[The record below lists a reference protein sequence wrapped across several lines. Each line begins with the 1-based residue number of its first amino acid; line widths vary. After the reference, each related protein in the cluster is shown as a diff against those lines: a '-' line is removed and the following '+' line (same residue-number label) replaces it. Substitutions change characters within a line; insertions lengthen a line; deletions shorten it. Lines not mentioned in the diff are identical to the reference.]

1 MRPARLRESPLC
13 TRTIAVTI
21 PHEVHYPA
29 MSLTLGELLD
39 QPHLGLELLTARG
52 SARERTV
59 RGAHAIEV
67 DTPTRWIPHEW
78 LMLTNGLRLRGRA
91 DEQRRLVAEL
101 AEGGQAGLGW
111 AVGLVLQRVPR
122 AVLDEAERRD
132 FPVVLVPIQTA
143 FHEII
148 SLVHHGRADDDMY
161 VMRRLMAIE
170 DYLMEALSMRHPE
183 QAILDRLA
191 QTLNLGLAI
200 TDAGGTPTQ
209 QTGLELPRTVS
220 AAVVARD
227 AIAIEAAIDREV
239 CVLPI
244 PHEGKHPQLL
254 IAASRAGSVGGG
266 VTDPLARAVL
276 RRAVHLLGLV
286 SGSYRRNALVAKAQ
300 GTEILRRSLRPSGV
314 QQARSLDAEAGT
326 LQVPPA
332 EGVELVL
339 WDVAAEEGPAERR
352 IDLIRDLLIR
362 HSVPHLAAELDGTF
376 ATLQPAGRVPPEAD
390 LPDWALRVGVGR
402 RITSLA
408 AAARSRDDARLA
420 LAHARPTAGEGGRV
434 VRFSDLDNV
443 GTLIGQVRDPD
454 DLGRAASLLDPLR
467 EHEHLLTTLRCW
479 FASDANN
486 GATALELHLHR
497 NTLRYRLNRIEEL
510 LGLTLA
516 SPRAISNVQL
526 ALVADELLQAEDGSG
541 PAPRDPESA

>member
-1 MRPARLRESPLC
+1 
-13 TRTIAVTI
+13 
-21 PHEVHYPA
+21 

-39 QPHLGLELLTARG
+39 QPHLGLELLTAQD

-59 RGAHAIEV
+59 RGAHAIEI
-67 DTPTRWIPHEW
+67 DAPTRWIPHEW

-170 DYLMEALSMRHPE
+170 DYLMEALSMPHPE

-191 QTLNLGLAI
+191 QTLDLGVAI
-200 TDAGGTPTQ
+200 TDAGGMPTQ
-209 QTGLELPRTVS
+209 QTGLELPRAAST
-220 AAVVARD
+220 AVVARD
-227 AIAIEAAIDREV
+227 AAALEAAIDREA

-244 PHEGKHPQLL
+244 PHAGKHPQLL
-254 IAASRAGSVGGG
+254 VAAARRGRAGG

-286 SGSYRRNALVAKAQ
+286 SGTYRRNALVAKAQ
-300 GTEILRRSLRPSGV
+300 GTEVLRRSLQPSGV

-332 EGVELVL
+332 DGVELVL
-339 WDVAAEEGPAERR
+339 WDVSSGDGQPAQR
-352 IDLIRDLLIR
+352 IDLIRDLLIGY
-362 HSVPHLAAELDGTF
+362 SVPHLAAEIDGTF

-390 LPDWALRVGVGR
+390 LPAWVLRVGVGR

-408 AAARSRDDARLA
+408 DAPRSRDDARLA
-420 LAHARPTAGEGGRV
+420 LTHARPVGREGGRV
-434 VRFSDLDNV
+434 VRFTDLDNV
-443 GTLIGQVRDPD
+443 GTLIGQVREPD
-454 DLGRAASLLDPLR
+454 DLCRAASLLDPLR

-510 LGLTLA
+510 LGLTLG
-516 SPRAISNVQL
+516 SPRAITNVQL
-526 ALVADELLQAEDGSG
+526 ALVADELLRAAGSADDG
-541 PAPRDPESA
+541 APRRDAS

>member
-1 MRPARLRESPLC
+1 
-13 TRTIAVTI
+13 
-21 PHEVHYPA
+21 

-39 QPHLGLELLTARG
+39 QPHLGLELLTARD
-52 SARERTV
+52 SARGRTV

-183 QAILDRLA
+183 QAIVDRLA
-191 QTLNLGLAI
+191 QTLDLGVAI
-200 TDAGGTPTQ
+200 TDAGGVPAQ
-209 QTGLELPRTVS
+209 HAGLELPRAVS
-220 AAVVARD
+220 PAIVARD
-227 AIAIEAAIDREV
+227 IAVLEATIDREA

-254 IAASRAGSVGGG
+254 VAASRHGSSGGG

-286 SGSYRRNALVAKAQ
+286 AGSYRRNAQVAKAQ
-300 GTEILRRSLRPSGV
+300 GTEILRRSLRPTGV
-314 QQARSLDAEAGT
+314 QQARALDAEAGS

-332 EGVELVL
+332 EGVELAL
-339 WDVAAEEGPAERR
+339 WRLADHADTAIGTTGEAGLDR
-352 IDLIRDLLIR
+352 IRDLLIQ
-362 HSVPHLAAELDGTF
+362 HSVPHLAAELETAF
-376 ATLQPAGRVPPEAD
+376 ATLQPSGRLPAD
-390 LPDWALRVGVGR
+390 DELPAWVTRIGVSR
-402 RITSLA
+402 TLTSLA
-408 AAARSRDDARLA
+408 DAPRALDDACLA
-420 LAHARPTAGEGGRV
+420 FEQLRPLTADGGRIV
-434 VRFSDLDNV
+434 HFSDLDNL
-443 GTLIGQVRDPD
+443 GTLIGQVRDPVE
-454 DLGRAASLLDPLR
+454 LRRAASLLDPLR
-467 EHEHLLTTLRCW
+467 GHDHLLTTLRSW
-479 FASDANN
+479 IVADANN

-510 LGLTLA
+510 LALTLS
-516 SPRAISNVQL
+516 SPRAITNVQL
-526 ALVADELLQAEDGSG
+526 ALVADELLGRASSADAGDD
-541 PAPRDPESA
+541 RPE

>member
-1 MRPARLRESPLC
+1 
-13 TRTIAVTI
+13 
-21 PHEVHYPA
+21 

-39 QPHLGLELLTARG
+39 QPHLGLELLTARD

-67 DTPTRWIPHEW
+67 DAPTRWIPHEW

-91 DEQRRLVAEL
+91 VEQRRLVAEL

-170 DYLMEALSMRHPE
+170 DYLMEALSMRRPE

-191 QTLNLGLAI
+191 QTLDVGVAI
-200 TDAGGTPTQ
+200 TDAGGVPTHR
-209 QTGLELPRTVS
+209 TGLELPPAATS
-220 AAVVARD
+220 AVVARD
-227 AIAIEAAIDREV
+227 VEALEAAIDREA

-254 IAASRAGSVGGG
+254 VAATRHGNVGGG

-286 SGSYRRNALVAKAQ
+286 SGTYRRNALVAKAQ
-300 GTEILRRSLRPSGV
+300 GAEILRRSLRPTGA
-314 QQARSLDAEAGT
+314 QQAGSLDAEAGT

-339 WDVAAEEGPAERR
+339 WDVDPDAGPTEHRVDAV
-352 IDLIRDLLIR
+352 RDLLIR
-362 HSVPHLAAELDGTF
+362 CSVPHLAAELDGAV
-376 ATLQPAGRVPPEAD
+376 ATLQPAGRTPPEAD
-390 LPDWALRVGVGR
+390 LPPTILRVGVGR
-402 RITSLA
+402 RITTLA
-408 AAARSRDDARLA
+408 DAPRSRDDARLA
-420 LAHARPTAGEGGRV
+420 LTHARAVDGARGRV
-434 VRFSDLDNV
+434 VHVCDLDNV
-443 GTLIGQVRDPD
+443 GTLIGQVREPE
-454 DLGRAASLLDPLR
+454 DLHRAAALLDPLR

-510 LGLTLA
+510 LGLTLS
-516 SPRAISNVQL
+516 SPRAITNVQL
-526 ALVADELLQAEDGSG
+526 ALVADELLNADAPAGGG
-541 PAPRDPESA
+541 PADGAG

>member
-1 MRPARLRESPLC
+1 
-13 TRTIAVTI
+13 
-21 PHEVHYPA
+21 

-39 QPHLGLELLTARG
+39 QPHLGLELLTARD

-67 DTPTRWIPHEW
+67 DAPTRWIPHEW

-191 QTLNLGLAI
+191 QTLDVGVAI
-200 TDAGGTPTQ
+200 TDAGGVPTHRAS
-209 QTGLELPRTVS
+209 LELPRGLAS
-220 AAVVARD
+220 AVAARD
-227 AIAIEAAIDREV
+227 VAAIEAAIDREA
-239 CVLPI
+239 CVLPV

-254 IAASRAGSVGGG
+254 VAATRHGNVGGG

-286 SGSYRRNALVAKAQ
+286 SGSYRRNAMVAKVQ
-300 GTEILRRSLRPSGV
+300 GTEILRRALRPSGAA
-314 QQARSLDAEAGT
+314 QARALDAEAAT
-326 LQVPPA
+326 LQVVPA
-332 EGVELVL
+332 DGVELTL
-339 WDVAAEEGPAERR
+339 WRLDAAGTPEQQL
-352 IDLIRDLLIR
+352 DQVRDLLIQ
-362 HSVPHLAAELDGTF
+362 HGVPHLAAELDAAL
-376 ATLQPAGRVPPEAD
+376 ATLQPAGLLPAEPE
-390 LPDWALRVGVGR
+390 LPSWVAKIGVGR

-408 AAARSRDDARLA
+408 DACRSLDDARLA
-420 LAHARPTAGEGGRV
+420 VAHVRALEGDGGRV
-434 VRFSDLDNV
+434 VRFEDLDNL
-443 GTLIGQVRDPD
+443 GTLLGQVRETA
-454 DLGRAASLLDPLR
+454 DLRRAASLLDPLR
-467 EHEHLLTTLRCW
+467 DHDHLLTTLRCW
-479 FASDANN
+479 FAADANN

-516 SPRAISNVQL
+516 SPRAITNVQL
-526 ALVADELLQAEDGSG
+526 ALVADELLAASDRTGAG
-541 PAPRDPESA
+541 DDRD